1 MISGGQSFGLHW
13 MGYGDREGPKV
24 KFTRDRIW
32 RVLQYLKPYW
42 PYSAA
47 VLGCIAVATAL
58 GIVPPLLIRMLI
70 DTAIPQADGG
80 LLNLLVL
87 GMIAFPIGAGLIG
100 VLQQYLN
107 TMVGQSI
114 MSDLRHQLFQHLQ
127 RQSLRFYTVTPTGQI
142 MSRVTNDV
150 AGVQNVVTGTLSTI
164 VSNAITVLF
173 TLIIIFVLHWQLA
186 LIAIITVPIIL
197 LPTRQVGRYRNQVS
211 RETQEKQ
218 AEVTAYLQER
228 LSISGYVLSRIFG
241 RQRDELQWFGSLN
254 RDLMKLHIRSAMV
267 GRWFFMFVAVLAT
280 AGPALVYWYGG
291 HQAIAGTLTLGT
303 LIAFVAY
310 LGNLYRPVG
319 QLANIYVDLQGAMA
333 VFDRIFEALDLVPD
347 VQETRNATV
356 LPAAKGRI
364 VFEDVSFTYP
374 APPPGRDGNASGAP
388 GDRLAIRSFGG
399 YGGGGFQG
407 GFAGGPQMGMGGRGE
422 RRGGRS
428 WSNGP
433 LGTVAP
439 AGDDEDAAGTTPA
452 APLRPALSGVS
463 FAIEPGQLAALVG
476 PSGAG
481 KTTVTYLIPRFYD
494 PDQGRVTLDGHDLKD
509 VTLDSLAAQIG
520 IVTQESF
527 LFHATIRENLLHAR
541 PDATEEQLVAACKA
555 ANIHDFIVSLPQG
568 YDTVVGERGFRLSG
582 GEKQRVSIARAI
594 LKDPR
599 ILILDE
605 ATSSLDSTSEALI
618 QDALEPL
625 MKGRTSVVIAHRLS
639 TILAADKILVM
650 DGGRLV
656 EEGTHEQLLARGGV
670 YATLYRIQFRQK
682 GERPLRRV
690 AGSKGQAAWG
700 DD

>member
-1 MISGGQSFGLHW
+1 
-13 MGYGDREGPKV
+13 GDG
-24 KFTRDRIW
+24 
-32 RVLQYLKPYW
+32 
-42 PYSAA
+42 
-47 VLGCIAVATAL
+47 AL
-58 GIVPPLLIRMLI
+58 I
-70 DTAIPQADGG
+70 
-80 LLNLLVL
+80 NLLVV
-87 GMIAFPIGAGLIG
+87 GMIAFPILAGLIG

-107 TMVGQSI
+107 TLVGQAI
-114 MSDLRHQLFQHLQ
+114 MSDLRHQLYQHLQ

-173 TLIIIFVLHWQLA
+173 TFVVIFTLHWQLA
-186 LIAIITVPIIL
+186 IVAVFTIPIIL
-197 LPTRQVGRYRNQVS
+197 IPTRQVGRYRNQVS

-218 AEVTAYLQER
+218 AEVTAFLQER
-228 LSISGYVLSRIFG
+228 LSISGYVLSRVFG
-241 RQRDELQWFGSLN
+241 RQRDELQHFASLN
-254 RDLMKLHIRSAMV
+254 RDLMALHIRSAMV
-267 GRWFFMFVAVLAT
+267 GRWFFMFVGVLAT

-310 LGNLYRPVG
+310 LANLYRPTG

-347 VQETRNATV
+347 VQEKPDAVV
-356 LPAAKGRI
+356 LSSAQGRI
-364 VFEDVSFTYP
+364 AFENVSFTYP
-374 APPPGRDGNASGAP
+374 VPPPGRDQAAAAVGAP
-388 GDRLAIRSFGG
+388 GDVMMVQSFGG
-399 YGGGGFQG
+399 FGGSFVSSS
-407 GFAGGPQMGMGGRGE
+407 GE
-422 RRGGRS
+422 RRFGRGGASGNGQGGRAWRTAAAVKAEDDAEDS
-428 WSNGP
+428 IQA
-433 LGTVAP
+433 AP
-439 AGDDEDAAGTTPA
+439 AGPV
-452 APLRPALSGVS
+452 RPALADVS
-463 FAIEPGQLAALVG
+463 FTIEPGQLVALVG

-481 KTTVTYLIPRFYD
+481 KTTITYLIPRFYD
-494 PDQGRVTLDGHDLKD
+494 PDEGRVTLDGHDLKA

-520 IVTQESF
+520 VVTQESF

-541 PDATEEQLVAACKA
+541 PDASDDQLIAACKA
-555 ANIHDFIVSLPQG
+555 ANIHDFIASLPQG

-605 ATSSLDSTSEALI
+605 ATSALDSTSEALI
-618 QDALEPL
+618 QEALEPL

-639 TILAADKILVM
+639 TILAADKILVL

-656 EEGTHEQLLARGGV
+656 EHGTHEDLLARNGL

-682 GERPLRRV
+682 GERL
-690 AGSKGQAAWG
+690 GSSPSLFVGEEVRG
-700 DD
+700 EGS